1 MSKQISKT
9 KTLKKRA
16 WKSETMEE
24 KQVKTANNRGSIIA
38 KLGIGCVVC
47 LLLGFGI
54 LLYAQEK
61 TKSEFIATQ
70 PEMKEM
76 KETDAAKMQA
86 MAKPTEQAQPQR
98 NRAWGQQNRG
108 QNRGG
113 RVDFGENAAFY
124 KTIID
129 HNLFR
134 SLGWTPPKNEPA
146 YSLIG
151 TAVDENGVISQ
162 ATLLEKR
169 SNRYHFVTIGTKLG
183 DITVTDIEA
192 KRVILDK
199 AGENIT
205 LKTGELQLLTA
216 KRERAGD
223 RGGERGEGGS
233 ERAGNNNERNRG
245 NQTAE
250 RREQAEQRERANAE
264 QNRRREMMERM
275 RNASPEERRRMIER
289 FRGDRGGRRGR
300 GRDR

>member
-1 MSKQISKT
+1 MKSANKQRS
-9 KTLKKRA
+9 L
-16 WKSETMEE
+16 
-24 KQVKTANNRGSIIA
+24 IA

-61 TKSEFIATQ
+61 TKSEFIGTK

-76 KETDAAKMQA
+76 KETNAAKIQA
-86 MAKPTEQAQPQR
+86 MTKAREQAQPQR
-98 NRAWGQQNRG
+98 NRSWGR

-129 HNLFR
+129 NNLFR
-134 SLGWTPPKNEPA
+134 PLGWTPPNNEPS
-146 YSLIG
+146 YSLVG
-151 TAVDENGVISQ
+151 AKVVDPNEGISQ
-162 ATLLEKR
+162 ATLLERR
-169 SNRYHFVTIGTKLG
+169 SNRYHFVTIGTKVG
-183 DITVTDIEA
+183 DMTVKDIQKEE
-192 KRVILDK
+192 VTLDK
-199 AGENIT
+199 AGETIT
-205 LKTGELQLLTA
+205 LKQNWELQLLTA
-216 KRERAGD
+216 KRERGGD
-223 RGGERGEGGS
+223 RGGERGESGS

-245 NQTAE
+245 NQAAE
-250 RREQAEQRERANAE
+250 RREQAEQRERANAA

-289 FRGDRGGRRGR
+289 FRGGRGDGRRGR